1 MAMATGGG
9 LLTAGAL
16 ATVVVV
22 GAGMASS
29 SEPADPWA
37 DLGLRQSA
45 AAAPQTGRDCAA
57 VMFGEVRQVAA
68 DRECR
73 SITRTLLVVSD
84 GRGTSAAVAVSWVE
98 FGQRRDAREFRRVED
113 VHGTGDITPL
123 PGAAAGIRDVAFSA
137 LHYTSALNAS
147 TVIVAE
153 AEPLEGAPGDDLLRE
168 ITGVAVLLD
177 RPAG

>member
-1 MAMATGGG
+1 MVAMATGGG

-22 GAGMASS
+22 GASVAS

-37 DLGLRQSA
+37 DLGLRQTA
-45 AAAPQTGRDCAA
+45 AAAPQTGQDCAA

-68 DRECR
+68 DRACR

-84 GRGTSAAVAVSWVE
+84 GKGTSAAVAVSWVE

-123 PGAAAGIRDVAFSA
+123 PGATAGVRDVAFSA

-177 RPAG
+177 RPTG